1 MILGDH
7 MFLFF
12 FHILVSMFIIF
23 TTFHIFNK
31 KEIGILEVL
40 VLLFLFQTCINSIN
54 NKSILENIVI
64 SLFIIL
70 NYYLYIFLYQK
81 SITKKIYTKDKILIN
96 RGLINFHELINEHI
110 SYESLIINLK
120 KKGINDPSEVDY
132 CIKQNNDLIIFKKNS
147 IKNYPISIIIDGKVL
162 KDNLFSIHK
171 TYEWLEH
178 KINENN
184 LELSNINYAYFK
196 NKEVYFVTN

>member
-54 NKSILENIVI
+54 NKSILENIII

-70 NYYLYIFLYQK
+70 NYYLYIFLY
-81 SITKKIYTKDKILIN
+81 
-96 RGLINFHELINEHI
+96 
-110 SYESLIINLK
+110 
-120 KKGINDPSEVDY
+120 
-132 CIKQNNDLIIFKKNS
+132 
-147 IKNYPISIIIDGKVL
+147 
-162 KDNLFSIHK
+162 
-171 TYEWLEH
+171 
-178 KINENN
+178 
-184 LELSNINYAYFK
+184 
-196 NKEVYFVTN
+196 